1 MSSALDILHQ
11 FGIRPSHQRLTVLTY
26 LMEHRDH
33 SSAEE
38 IFENLHKEMPMISRT
53 TVYNTLRLFS
63 DAGVVQTLSIGAHP
77 LVFETNLTPHA
88 HFFCRCCKSITD
100 IPVQEADWQRM
111 KDYGG
116 PSQAEMQVTFNG
128 ICEKCRRHS

>member
-63 DAGVVQTLSIGAHP
+63 DAGVGWFMNV
-77 LVFETNLTPHA
+77 V
-88 HFFCRCCKSITD
+88 C
-100 IPVQEADWQRM
+100 
-111 KDYGG
+111 
-116 PSQAEMQVTFNG
+116 TF
-128 ICEKCRRHS
+128 RRHTSAGGRLAADEGLRWPVAG

>member
-63 DAGVVQTLSIGAHP
+63 DAGVVQTLSRGASAGFRDQSHAPRTLLLP
-77 LVFETNLTPHA
+77 LLQKHHRYTSAGGRLAADEGL
-88 HFFCRCCKSITD
+88 RW
-100 IPVQEADWQRM
+100 PVA
-111 KDYGG
+111 G
-116 PSQAEMQVTFNG
+116 
-128 ICEKCRRHS
+128 